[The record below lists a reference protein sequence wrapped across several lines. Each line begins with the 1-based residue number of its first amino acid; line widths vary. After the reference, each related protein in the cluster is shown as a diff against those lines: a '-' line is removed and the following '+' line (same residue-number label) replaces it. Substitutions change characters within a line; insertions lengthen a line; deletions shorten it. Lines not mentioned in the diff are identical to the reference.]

1 MRNSRNA
8 SELGFSHYDK
18 VRLQKAMH
26 TVRDKRT
33 FLRLKAVWLFAGGMK
48 IIQIARIADKSRQII
63 YHWINVYL
71 TNHQPD
77 ALKDGHRAGRPASAP
92 CITDKRILRELK
104 RNPMK
109 LGYASN
115 VWTVALLAQHLSR
128 LYHCDIHV
136 DTLRRRMKQT
146 GLRCKRPRYVY
157 AEKDPNRAQKRGNYP
172 KAKRDAAF
180 SR

>member
-1 MRNSRNA
+1 MRNSRSA
-8 SELGFSHYDK
+8 SELGFSHHDK

-26 TVRDKRT
+26 TVRDKRI

-48 IIQIARIADKSRQII
+48 ITQVAEIADKSRQII
-63 YHWINVYL
+63 YQWINAYL
-71 TNHQPD
+71 TTHKPD
-77 ALKDGHRAGRPASAP
+77 ALKDGHRTGRPASAP

-128 LYHCDIHV
+128 LYHCDIHE
-136 DTLRRRMKQT
+136 DTLRRRMKQI
-146 GLRCKRPRYVY
+146 GLRCKRPVMYM
-157 AEKDPNRAQKRGNYP
+157 QKRIRTGRKKKGNYP
-172 KAKRDAAF
+172 EAK
-180 SR
+180 